1 MTTDTA
7 RRARIT
13 DLTIAKK
20 ILLLVLVLLCGTV
33 AAGGVGIWAENS
45 MSQATKRLD
54 EAAAEVKHGARIN
67 QGFLDLRR
75 LEYRV
80 AAEPDF
86 AATARDRAEDIRAD
100 IRRRLEALSATAGA
114 AQRRTLGQA
123 GEEMDAYVAGL
134 RETWRLAEAA
144 DGVANSAEREA
155 VIAQIKENARIA
167 DGLEEKVGGFVNRA
181 EDLGEKAAISAQENG
196 ATAQSVILGVGAL
209 AVLGGFALGLAIA
222 QMGVVKPL
230 NRALASLKGLAAGKL
245 DTEVFGIGRVDE
257 IGDIAQ
263 AMQVFKENMNETE
276 RLRAKQVE
284 DEKKAA
290 ETRERELN
298 QLAGKFEQQVGQIVK
313 SISATIAELDSTS
326 QSMSSIA
333 EETSTQA
340 TAVSAAAEQSSSNV
354 ETVASATDQLT
365 ASIEEIN
372 AQVMQSTRLAATAVD
387 NADGAARKV
396 KSLAEAADN
405 IGNVVEL
412 IQDVAEQ
419 TNLLALNATIEAAR
433 AGDAGKGF
441 AVVAQEVKQLAT
453 QTAKATEE
461 ISSRITTVQKETG
474 VAVAAIE
481 EIAGQIRTMN
491 ETGTAIASAVEEQG
505 AATREIA
512 RNVQEA
518 SRGTSEVTSNIS
530 GVTQASQATGAAATQ
545 MVQAVGELNRQASRL
560 DQSAGEF
567 VQDVRAA

>member
-1 MTTDTA
+1 MTTETS
-7 RRARIT
+7 RRGHAAG
-13 DLTIAKK
+13 LTIAKK

-67 QGFLDLRR
+67 QGVLDLRR

-80 AAEPDF
+80 AAEPAF
-86 AATARDRAEDIRAD
+86 AATARDRAEEIRSD
-100 IRRRLEALSATAGA
+100 IRRRLDVLIETAGTEQKRTLSAAGA
-114 AQRRTLGQA
+114 
-123 GEEMDAYVAGL
+123 EMDAYVAGL
-134 RETWRLAEAA
+134 RRTWRLAEAA
-144 DGVANSAEREA
+144 DGVRNSDEREA
-155 VIAQIKENARIA
+155 IVAQIRENARVA
-167 DGLEEKVGGFVNRA
+167 DGIEETVGGFVNRA
-181 EDLGEKAAISAQENG
+181 EDLGERAAVSARENG
-196 ATAQSVILGVGAL
+196 QTAQSVILGVGAI
-209 AVLGGFALGLAIA
+209 AILGGFALGWAIA
-222 QMGVVKPL
+222 RIGVVKPL
-230 NRALASLKGLAAGKL
+230 NNALRSLKGLAAGKL
-245 DTEVFGIGRVDE
+245 DTEIFGVGRGDE
-257 IGDIAQ
+257 IGDIAG
-263 AMQVFKENMNETE
+263 AMQVFKENMAETE
-276 RLRAKQVE
+276 RLRARQIE
-284 DEKKAA
+284 DEKQAA
-290 ETRERELN
+290 AARKRELD
-298 QLAGKFEQQVGQIVK
+298 QLATKFEQQVGQIVK
-313 SISATIAELDSTS
+313 AIGATITELDSTS

-340 TAVSAAAEQSSSNV
+340 GAVSAAAEQSSSNV
-354 ETVASATDQLT
+354 ETVASATEQLT

-372 AQVMQSTRLAATAVD
+372 AQVMQSTEMAASAVT
-387 NADGAARKV
+387 NADGAAEKV
-396 KSLAEAADN
+396 KALAEAADN

-461 ISSRITTVQKETG
+461 ISTRIATVQKETG
-474 VAVAAIE
+474 VAVSAIE
-481 EIAGQIRTMN
+481 QIAGQIRTMN
-491 ETGTAIASAVEEQG
+491 ETGAAIASAVEEQG

-518 SRGTSEVTSNIS
+518 SRGTTEVTSNIS

-545 MVQAVGELNRQASRL
+545 MVQAVGELNQQASRL
-560 DQSAGEF
+560 DTAAGDF
-567 VQDVRAA
+567 VQEVRAA

>member
-7 RRARIT
+7 RRGRVT

-20 ILLLVLVLLCGTV
+20 ILLLVLVLLTGTLL
-33 AAGGVGIWAENS
+33 AGGAGIWAEGS
-45 MSQATKRLD
+45 LSQATRQLD
-54 EAAAEVKHGARIN
+54 QAAQEVKHGARSN
-67 QGFLDLRR
+67 QAVLDLRR

-80 AAEPDF
+80 AAEPSF
-86 AATARDRAEDIRAD
+86 AGEARERLATIQAD
-100 IRRRLEALSATAGA
+100 LDRRLGILQETSGADQARALAETRSAV
-114 AQRRTLGQA
+114 
-123 GEEMDAYVAGL
+123 DAYLKAV
-134 RETWRLAEAA
+134 RETVAQAEQAT
-144 DGVANSAEREA
+144 GVANSPAREA
-155 VIAQIKENARIA
+155 IIATIRDNKQVAEAVETKLGAY
-167 DGLEEKVGGFVNRA
+167 VNRA
-181 EDLGEKAAISAQENG
+181 EDLGDQASVTAAETGTLAQ
-196 ATAQSVILGVGAL
+196 QVIYGVGAL
-209 AVLGGFALGLAIA
+209 AVLGGFALGWAIA

-230 NRALASLKGLAAGKL
+230 NKALASLKGLASGKL
-245 DTEVFGIGRVDE
+245 DTEVFGVGRRDE
-257 IGDIAQ
+257 IGDIAE

-284 DEKKAA
+284 DEKTAA
-290 ETRERELN
+290 ETRKRELD

-372 AQVMQSTRLAATAVD
+372 AQVMQSTKLAATAVD

-396 KSLAEAADN
+396 KALAEAADN

-461 ISSRITTVQKETG
+461 ISARIATVQKETG
-474 VAVAAIE
+474 VAVSAIE

-518 SRGTSEVTSNIS
+518 SRGTAEVTSNIS

-545 MVQAVGELNRQASRL
+545 MVQAVGELNQQASRL
-560 DQSAGEF
+560 DQSAGDF
-567 VQDVRAA
+567 VQEVRAA